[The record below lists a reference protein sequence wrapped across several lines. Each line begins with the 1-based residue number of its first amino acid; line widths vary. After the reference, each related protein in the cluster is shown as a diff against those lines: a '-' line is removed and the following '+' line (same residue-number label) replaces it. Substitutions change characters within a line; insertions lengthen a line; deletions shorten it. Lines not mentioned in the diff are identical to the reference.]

1 MGGGGAQFYFNVFQ
15 EGVEKDLKIAA
26 LQEQCEELLDA
37 QLDAQHDANFERRT
51 SKEAVSAEEVQ
62 ALRKENEELRQ
73 RLRDTVNELAAL
85 QPALGDGAEVLRTH
99 ARADHS
105 A

>member
-1 MGGGGAQFYFNVFQ
+1 M
-15 EGVEKDLKIAA
+15 KIAA

-37 QLDAQHDANFERRT
+37 QLAAQRDANRASDVEGGRSARR
-51 SKEAVSAEEVQ
+51 VQ

-85 QPALGDGAEVLRTH
+85 READANAATGMAPRIEAA
-99 ARADHS
+99 AIRASVSQRPRAPS
-105 A
+105 AAHRSR